1 MSKTGTVMSDDN
13 IELNQKIITI
23 EKDNEALILQLEHY
37 ANDFAVLNH
46 HRYQSYDL
54 LSKAHLD
61 SLERLARAS
70 EFKDDDTGIHIL
82 RMAKIAATI
91 AKAHGQTAVYCELIL
106 QASPMHDIGKIGVP
120 DSILKKKGALTD
132 SEWKTMRRHSEYGY
146 EILKG
151 SIVPV
156 VEMAAEIALTH
167 HEKYDGSG
175 YPHGL
180 AGDEIPLC
188 GQIVAIADF
197 FDALTMDRCYRKAM
211 PDDVVLSLI
220 EKERGKHFSPELVDN
235 FLAVSDEIIALRD
248 YTNATKAV

>member
-1 MSKTGTVMSDDN
+1 MSDDN

-46 HRYQSYDL
+46 HRYKSNDL

-132 SEWKTMRRHSEYGY
+132 SEWRTMRRHSEYGY

-188 GQIVAIADF
+188 GQLVAIADF

-211 PDDVVLSLI
+211 SDDVVLSLI
-220 EKERGKHFSPELVDN
+220 EKERGKHFSPELVDT

-248 YTNATKAV
+248 CINATKAV